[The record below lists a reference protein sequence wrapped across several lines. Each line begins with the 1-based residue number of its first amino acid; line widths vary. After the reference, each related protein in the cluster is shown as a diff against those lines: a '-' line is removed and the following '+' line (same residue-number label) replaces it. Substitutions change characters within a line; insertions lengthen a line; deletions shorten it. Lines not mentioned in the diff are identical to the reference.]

1 MTLLSVRNLTVDF
14 PLPGTLLRPGGT
26 LRAVDDVSFDLAAG
40 ETLAIV
46 GESGCGKSTLGR
58 AVLRLLPAAAGRVVW
73 LGEDLH
79 ALDAKAMRVRR
90 RDLQI
95 VFQDPLAALDPRLT
109 IGESIGEPLLAL
121 RPDLNAAARRA
132 RVGELLRQVGL
143 DPVMAD
149 RYPHEFSGGQCQR
162 IGIARALA
170 PEPRLIVC
178 DEPLSALDV
187 SIQAQIVNLLRHLQR
202 DLDLSLLFITHN
214 LAVVR
219 RIAHRAMVLYLGR
232 VAEIG
237 PTGDLFAAPR
247 HPYTAALLAAAP
259 VPDPA
264 IERGRTRQILQGDP
278 PSPLNPPSGCVFR
291 TRCPRADS
299 VCAAERPV
307 LTGGAHGFT
316 CHHPL

>member
-1 MTLLSVRNLTVDF
+1 M
-14 PLPGTLLRPGGT
+14 
-26 LRAVDDVSFDLAAG
+26 RAVDDVSFDLAAG

-73 LGEDLH
+73 LGQDLH
-79 ALDAKAMRVRR
+79 ALDAKAMRARR

-143 DPVMAD
+143 DAAMAD

-237 PTGDLFAAPR
+237 PTDELFAAPR

-259 VPDPA
+259 VPDPS
-264 IERGRTRQILQGDP
+264 IERNRTRPILQGDP

-291 TRCPRADS
+291 TRCPCADDL
-299 VCAAERPV
+299 CAAERPV
-307 LTGGAHGFT
+307 LTGGAHGFA